1 MFKRSL
7 LISSVIL
14 LTACGGGGSGNIG
27 SGGGSGGGGSGGGSG
42 VTPPTWTPGVFAAE
56 SNFKNYCATPRTGT
70 DPYNDNQPYPDRA
83 GTTMHEKMWLRSWSN
98 NTYLWYR
105 ELPDNN
111 PANFNTVT
119 AFFDQLKTDEL
130 TDSGAEKDNFHFSQ
144 NTASYK
150 QQTQSGV
157 TSGYGISWSFGST
170 RPPRSLLVA
179 YTEPDSPAANANILR
194 GADLVEVDGVDFVND
209 NTNAGVNAINAA
221 LFPQSAGEQ
230 HEFVFI
236 TNDGNTLTVTLTS
249 ADVASSPVQ
258 NVQILE
264 TDAGKV
270 GYLQFNSHIAL
281 AQSQLINAVNSFA
294 NANVNEVVL
303 DLRYNGGGLLALAS
317 QFAYMVSGDAIIQDR
332 IFEQTVFNDKY
343 PNRDPV
349 TGQTL
354 SPMPFYGFEIDYE
367 GGRLTNTPL
376 PELNLNRIFVL
387 STGDTCSASEAFI
400 NGLRGIDVE
409 VILIGDQ
416 TCGKP
421 YGFYPTDNCGT
432 TYFTIQFSGVNAKG
446 FGQYADGFYPTPV
459 PTFAA
464 DVKGCQVADDFSA
477 QLGDPNENMLASALH
492 YATFDNC
499 PLGVAGQSLSQSQRQ
514 DDGSGLSIHRHNP
527 RMEAFLLE
535 DKINQPIKPAQDKH

>member
-1 MFKRSL
+1 MLKRSL
-7 LISSVIL
+7 LISSVFL

-27 SGGGSGGGGSGGGSG
+27 SGGGTGGGSG
-42 VTPPTWTPGVFAAE
+42 VTPPTWTAGVFPAE

-70 DPYNDNQPYPDRA
+70 DPFNNNQPFPDRA
-83 GTTMHEKMWLRSWSN
+83 GTSMHEKMWLRSWSN

-111 PANFNTVT
+111 PANFNTVK

-130 TDSGAEKDNFHFSQ
+130 TDSGAEKDNFHFSE

-150 QQTQSGV
+150 QRTQSGV
-157 TSGYGISWSFGST
+157 SSGYGISWSFGST
-170 RPPRSLLVA
+170 TPPRSLLVA

-194 GADLVEVDGVDFVND
+194 GADLVEVNGVDFVND

-221 LFPQSAGEQ
+221 LFPESAGEQ
-230 HEFVFI
+230 HEFVFLV
-236 TNDGNTLTVTLTS
+236 NGGETLTVTLTS

-258 NVQILE
+258 NVQILD
-264 TDAGKV
+264 TDAGKI
-270 GYLQFNSHIAL
+270 GYLQFNSHISL
-281 AQSQLINAVNSFA
+281 AQGQLINAVDSFA
-294 NANVNEVVL
+294 DANVSEVVL

-317 QFAYMVSGDAIIQDR
+317 QFAYMVTGDAIIQDR
-332 IFEQTVFNDKY
+332 IFERTIFNDKY

-367 GGRLTNTPL
+367 AGRLTNTPL
-376 PELNLNRIFVL
+376 PALNLNRIFVL

-432 TYFTIQFSGVNAKG
+432 TYFTIQFSGANAKG
-446 FGQYADGFYPTPV
+446 FGEYADGFYPTPV

-492 YATFDNC
+492 YATFDSC
-499 PLGVAGQSLSQSQRQ
+499 PVGVASQSLNSQQQRQ
-514 DDGSGLSIHRHNP
+514 NDDSGLSIRRHDP

-535 DKINQPIKPAQDKH
+535 DKINQPIKPARDTQQ

>member
-7 LISSVIL
+7 LVSSVLL

-27 SGGGSGGGGSGGGSG
+27 GTGGGTA
-42 VTPPTWTPGVFAAE
+42 VTAPDWTAGVFPAE
-56 SNFKNYCATPRTGT
+56 SNFKNYCATPRTGA
-70 DPYNDNQPYPDRA
+70 DPYNNNRPFPDRA
-83 GTTMHEKMWLRSWSN
+83 GTSMHEKMWLRSWSN

-111 PANFNTVT
+111 PANFSSVL
-119 AFFDQLKTDEL
+119 AFFNQLKTDEL
-130 TDSGAEKDNFHFSQ
+130 TDSGAEKDNFHFAQ
-144 NTASYK
+144 NTASYR

-157 TSGYGISWSFGST
+157 SSGYGISWSFGRT
-170 RPPRSLLVA
+170 TPPRSLLVA

-194 GADLVEVDGVDFVND
+194 GADLLEVDGVDFVND
-209 NTNAGVNAINAA
+209 NTNAGVNKINAA
-221 LFPQSAGEQ
+221 LFPATAGQQ
-230 HEFVFI
+230 HEFVFL
-236 TNDGNTLTVTLTS
+236 THAGETLTVTLTS

-258 NVQILE
+258 NVKVLE
-264 TDAGKV
+264 TNAGKV

-281 AQSQLINAVNSFA
+281 AQPQLISAVNSFA
-294 NANVNEVVL
+294 EANVTDVVL

-332 IFEQTVFNDKY
+332 IFEKTIFNDKH

-349 TGQTL
+349 TGRPL
-354 SPMPFYGFEIDYE
+354 LPMPFYSFEIDYE
-367 GGRLTNTPL
+367 AQELTSNPL

-409 VILIGDQ
+409 VILIGDK

-432 TYFTIQFSGVNAKG
+432 TYFTIQFSGANAKD
-446 FGQYADGFYPTPV
+446 FGEYADGFYPTPA

-464 DVKGCQVADDFSA
+464 DVQGCNVADDFSA
-477 QLGDPNENMLASALH
+477 QLGDPQERMLATALH
-492 YATFDNC
+492 YAANNSC
-499 PLGVAGQSLSQSQRQ
+499 PLGVTGQRFSQQQRP
-514 DDGSGLSIHRHNP
+514 DDGNGLSIQRHDP
-527 RMEAFLLE
+527 RMRAFLLE
-535 DKINQPIKPAQDKH
+535 NKLNQPLKLHADQQP

>member
-7 LISSVIL
+7 LISSVFL

-27 SGGGSGGGGSGGGSG
+27 SGGGTGGGSG
-42 VTPPTWTPGVFAAE
+42 VTPPTWTAGVFPAE
-56 SNFKNYCATPRTGT
+56 SNFKNYCALPRTGA
-70 DPYNDNQPYPDRA
+70 DPYNNNQPFPDRA
-83 GTTMHEKMWLRSWSN
+83 GTAMHEKMWLRSWSN

-111 PANFNTVT
+111 PANFNTVK

-130 TDSGAEKDNFHFSQ
+130 TDSGAEKDNFHFSE

-150 QQTQSGV
+150 QRTQSGV
-157 TSGYGISWSFGST
+157 SSGYGITWSFGST
-170 RPPRSLLVA
+170 TPPRSLLVA

-194 GADLVEVDGVDFVND
+194 GANLVEVNGVDFVND

-221 LFPQSAGEQ
+221 LFPENAGEQ
-230 HEFVFI
+230 HEFVFVV
-236 TNDGNTLTVTLTS
+236 NGGETLTVTLTS

-258 NVQILE
+258 NVQILD
-264 TDAGKV
+264 TDAGNV

-281 AQSQLINAVNSFA
+281 AQPQLISAVNSFA
-294 NANVNEVVL
+294 AANVNEVVL

-317 QFAYMVSGDAIIQDR
+317 QFAYMVTGDAIIQDR
-332 IFEQTVFNDKY
+332 IFERTIFNDKY

-367 GGRLTNTPL
+367 AGRLTNTPL
-376 PELNLNRIFVL
+376 PALNLNRIFVL

-432 TYFTIQFSGVNAKG
+432 TYFTIQFSGANAKG
-446 FGQYADGFYPTPV
+446 FGEYADGFYPTPA

-464 DVKGCQVADDFSA
+464 DVKGCLVADDFSA
-477 QLGDPNENMLASALH
+477 QLGDPNERMLASALH
-492 YATFDNC
+492 YATFDSC
-499 PLGVAGQSLSQSQRQ
+499 PVGVASQSLSSQQQRQ
-514 DDGSGLSIHRHNP
+514 NDDSGLSIHRHDP
-527 RMEAFLLE
+527 RMAAFLLE
-535 DKINQPIKPAQDKH
+535 DKINQPIKPAQDKQ

>member
-7 LISSVIL
+7 LVSSVIL
-14 LTACGGGGSGNIG
+14 LTACGGGGSGNTAG
-27 SGGGSGGGGSGGGSG
+27 TGGTGGSGGGSG
-42 VTPPTWTPGVFAAE
+42 VSAPTWTAGVFAAE

-83 GTTMHEKMWLRSWSN
+83 GTSMHEKMWLRSWSN

-111 PANFNTVT
+111 PANFSVS
-119 AFFDQLKTDEL
+119 AFFDQLKTNEL
-130 TDSGAEKDNFHFSQ
+130 TDSGAEKDNFHFAQ
-144 NTASYK
+144 DTASYK
-150 QQTQSGV
+150 QRTQSGV
-157 TSGYGISWSFGST
+157 SSGYGISWSFGST
-170 RPPRSLLVA
+170 TPPRSLLVA

-194 GADLVEVDGVDFVND
+194 GADLIEVDGVDFVND

-221 LFPQSAGEQ
+221 LFPENAGEQ
-230 HEFVFI
+230 HEFVFL
-236 TNDGNTLTVTLTS
+236 TTSGDTLTVTLTS

-258 NVQILE
+258 NVKVLD
-264 TDAGKV
+264 TSAGKV

-281 AQSQLINAVNSFA
+281 AQQQLISAVENFA
-294 NANVNEVVL
+294 DANVTDVVI

-317 QFAYMVSGDAIIQDR
+317 QFAYMVTGDAIIQDR
-332 IFEQTVFNDKY
+332 IFEKTIFNDKH
-343 PNRDPV
+343 PNRDPINNRP
-349 TGQTL
+349 L

-367 GGRLTNTPL
+367 GGLLTNTPL
-376 PELNLNRIFVL
+376 PALNLNRIFVL

-409 VILIGDQ
+409 VILIGDK

-432 TYFTIQFSGVNAKG
+432 TYFTIQFSGANAKD
-446 FGQYADGFYPTPV
+446 FGEYADGFYPTPAPV
-459 PTFAA
+459 FAA

-477 QLGDPNENMLASALH
+477 QLGDPAERMLANALH
-492 YATFDNC
+492 YAANDSC
-499 PLGVAGQSLSQSQRQ
+499 PLDMTGQSLSQQQRIS
-514 DDGSGLSIHRHNP
+514 DDSGLSIQRQDP
-527 RMEAFLLE
+527 RMKAFLLE
-535 DKINQPIKPAQDKH
+535 NKLNQPIKPAKDPQ

>member
-7 LISSVIL
+7 LVSTVFL

-27 SGGGSGGGGSGGGSG
+27 SGGGSGGGGSG
-42 VTPPTWTPGVFAAE
+42 VTPPTWTPGVFAPA
-56 SNFKNYCATPRTGT
+56 SNFKNYCATPRTGA
-70 DPYNDNQPYPDRA
+70 DPYNNNQPYPDRA

-111 PANFNTVT
+111 PANFSSVL

-130 TDSGAEKDNFHFSQ
+130 TDSGAAKDNFHFAQS
-144 NTASYK
+144 TASYQ

-157 TSGYGISWSFGST
+157 SSGYGITWSFGRT
-170 RPPRSLLVA
+170 TPPRSLIVA
-179 YTEPDSPAANANILR
+179 YTEPGSPAANAGILR
-194 GADLVEVDGVDFVND
+194 GADLVEVDGIDFVND

-221 LFPQSAGEQ
+221 LFPESAGEQ
-230 HEFVFI
+230 HEFVFL
-236 TNDGNTLTVTLTS
+236 TNDGDTLTVTMTS

-258 NVQILE
+258 NVQVLD

-281 AQSQLINAVNSFA
+281 AQPQLISAVNSFA
-294 NANVNEVVL
+294 DANVNEVVL

-332 IFEQTVFNDKY
+332 IFEKTIFNDKH

-367 GGRLTNTPL
+367 AGRLTSTPL

-432 TYFTIQFSGVNAKG
+432 TYFTIQFSGANAKN
-446 FGQYADGFYPTPV
+446 FGEYADGFYPTPAPV
-459 PTFAA
+459 FAA
-464 DVKGCQVADDFSA
+464 DVQGCQVADDFSA
-477 QLGDPNENMLASALH
+477 QLGDPAERMLASALY
-492 YATFDNC
+492 YAANDSC
-499 PLGVAGQSLSQSQRQ
+499 PVAVTGQSLSQQQRSHDDGGLSIQRQ
-514 DDGSGLSIHRHNP
+514 DP
-527 RMEAFLLE
+527 RMQAFLLE
-535 DKINQPIKPAQDKH
+535 NKLNQPIKPAQDQQQ

>member
-7 LISSVIL
+7 LVSTVIL

-27 SGGGSGGGGSGGGSG
+27 GGGGSGGGSG

-56 SNFKNYCATPRTGT
+56 SNFKNYCASPRSGT
-70 DPYNDNQPYPDRA
+70 DPYNNNQPYPDRA
-83 GTTMHEKMWLRSWSN
+83 GTSMHEKMWLRSWSN

-111 PANFNTVT
+111 PANFSVL
-119 AFFDQLKTDEL
+119 AFFNQLKTDEL

-144 NTASYK
+144 STASYK

-157 TSGYGISWSFGST
+157 SSGYGITWSFGST
-170 RPPRSLLVA
+170 TPPRSLIVA

-194 GADLVEVDGVDFVND
+194 GADLLEVDGIDFVND

-221 LFPQSAGEQ
+221 LFPESAGEQ
-230 HEFVFI
+230 HEFVFL
-236 TNDGNTLTVTLTS
+236 TNDGETITVTMTS

-258 NVQILE
+258 NVQVLD
-264 TDAGKV
+264 TAAGKV

-281 AQSQLINAVNSFA
+281 AQPQLISAVNSFA
-294 NANVNEVVL
+294 AANVNEVVL

-332 IFEQTVFNDKY
+332 IFEKTIFNDKH

-367 GGRLTNTPL
+367 AGRLTSTPL

-409 VILIGDQ
+409 VILIGDK

-432 TYFTIQFSGVNAKG
+432 TYFTIQFSGANAKD
-446 FGQYADGFYPTPV
+446 FGEYADGFYPTPN
-459 PTFAA
+459 PIFAA
-464 DVKGCQVADDFSA
+464 DVPGCQVADDFSA
-477 QLGDPNENMLASALH
+477 QLGDPAERMLASALH
-492 YATFDNC
+492 YATFDSC
-499 PLGVAGQSLSQSQRQ
+499 PVGVAAQSLSQQQRVS
-514 DDGSGLSIHRHNP
+514 DDSGLSIQRQDP
-527 RMEAFLLE
+527 RMQAFILE
-535 DKINQPIKPAQDKH
+535 NKLNQPIKPAQDNQ